1 MFALF
6 LVIKNLRINFQSTRL
21 RMKNIILLIL
31 LQFSSLIFAQP
42 GSLDNTF
49 DNGPSSINY
58 GIVYATIIQPDGKII
73 VGGSFFSTSGK
84 WIQNITRLNPDGS
97 LDMTF
102 NTGTGANDTVKA
114 IVLQQ
119 DGKIIIGG
127 EFYNYNGTRIN
138 RIARLNSDGSI
149 DTSFNPGQG
158 PNDDILNISLQND
171 GKIII
176 GGYLYTYN
184 GSVINRMARLNTDGS
199 LDTTFNLNI
208 IPTNWIQ
215 RTLIQPDGKILIA
228 GSFNYTN
235 GRIARLNADGSLDS
249 SFNIG
254 STNDQVESMLLQP
267 DGKIILGG
275 QFLNFNGS
283 GKNNIIR
290 FNSDGSIDTSF
301 NLGLNLTHDNGG
313 VKLIGSIST
322 MSIQPD
328 GKIIIGGWFDN
339 FNGTVRNNIARLN
352 VDGSLDQTFAPIT
365 TTSTSDSG
373 AGFNVTASVIQSDG
387 KIIIGGQFTTYDG
400 IPTNIVIRL
409 NNNLLPPIA
418 FAQSVCFNAT
428 ISDLTAL
435 GANLKW
441 YETATSTTPLA
452 SNVILVATTYYVSQT
467 VGGIE
472 SDRTMVPVTINTPT
486 TPTFT
491 PQNDICPG
499 TTLLPLPT
507 ISNNNIAGSWSPAL
521 NNTQTTLYTF
531 TPEIG
536 SCATT
541 ATMTIT
547 VNSNVIPTFA
557 PVMAICSGDI
567 IPELP
572 TTSNNFI
579 TGTWAPPLN
588 NTTTTTYTFTPNTGS
603 CTTTTTMTIAVMAL
617 PDIEQNHYEI
627 ICSGQ
632 NDTVQLNAGL
642 LSGSPSQ
649 YSYQWFRDNQLL
661 PSEQEYYIAVNQEGI
676 YTCNVKKK
684 ITGCERTRTNTVVYS
699 KKTIIEKVIIKDLS
713 ENNTI
718 TVLAS
723 GMENSEYSLD
733 NPTNFFQDS
742 NVFENVE
749 PGIHTAY
756 VNDKNGCG
764 ITSKT
769 FAVLGAPLYFS
780 PNGDGYNDRWTIKG
794 INELFFKNS
803 KVQIFDRYGKLIKEL
818 SAAANEDWDG
828 TYNGNPLPATDYWYI
843 ANIDDGRIIKGHFA
857 LKR

>member
-1 MFALF
+1 M
-6 LVIKNLRINFQSTRL
+6 R
-21 RMKNIILLIL
+21 NIILLIL
-31 LQFSSLIFAQP
+31 LQFSSLLFAQP

-49 DNGPSSINY
+49 DNGPSAITY
-58 GIVYATIIQPDGKII
+58 GIIYSTIIQPDGKII
-73 VGGSFFSTSGK
+73 VGGSFYSTSGK
-84 WIQNITRLNPDGS
+84 WVLNLTRLNPDGS
-97 LDMTF
+97 LDMSF

-114 IVLQQ
+114 IVLQP

-199 LDTTFNLNI
+199 LDTTFNLGI
-208 IPTNWIQ
+208 IPTNWIE

-254 STNDQVESMLLQP
+254 STNGQVESMLLQP

-290 FNSDGSIDTSF
+290 FNTDGSIDTSF
-301 NLGLNLTHDNGG
+301 NPGLNLTHDNGG

-322 MSIQPD
+322 MTHQPD

-339 FNGTVRNNIARLN
+339 FNGTIRNNIARLN
-352 VDGSLDQTFAPIT
+352 VDGSLDLTFAPIT
-365 TTSTSDSG
+365 TTSTLDSG
-373 AGFNVTASVIQSDG
+373 AGFNVTSSAIQSDG

-400 IPTNIVIRL
+400 IPTNIIIRL

-418 FAQSVCFNAT
+418 SAQSVCYNAT
-428 ISDLTAL
+428 ISNLTAL

-441 YETATSTTPLA
+441 YSTSSSTTPLA
-452 SNVILVATTYYVSQT
+452 TTSILVATTYYVSQT

-472 SDRTMVPVTINTPT
+472 SERTMVPVTINTPI

-499 TTLLPLPT
+499 TILQPLPT
-507 ISNNNIAGSWSPAL
+507 ISNNGISGSWSPAI
-521 NNTQTTLYTF
+521 NNTNTTLYTF
-531 TPEIG
+531 TPTIG
-536 SCATT
+536 LCATT
-541 ATMTIT
+541 ATMTIS
-547 VNSNVIPTFA
+547 VNSNTIPIFT
-557 PVMAICSGDI
+557 PVMPVCSGEI
-567 IPELP
+567 IPALP
-572 TTSNNFI
+572 TTSNNNI
-579 TGTWAPPLN
+579 TGTWSPSLN
-588 NTTTTTYTFTPNTGS
+588 NSTTTTYTFTPNSGL
-603 CTTTTTMTIAVMAL
+603 CTTTATMTIIVMEL
-617 PDIEQNHYEI
+617 PDIEPNHDEI
-627 ICSGQ
+627 ICSEN
-632 NDTVQLNAGL
+632 NDPVQLNAGL

-649 YSYQWFRDNQLL
+649 FSYEWFRNNQLI
-661 PSEQEYYIAVNQEGI
+661 PSEQEYYLNINEEGI
-676 YTCNVKKK
+676 YTCNVKNKTTGCENTRTNRVTYSKK
-684 ITGCERTRTNTVVYS
+684 IT
-699 KKTIIEKVIIKDLS
+699 IEKVIISDLT
-713 ENNTI
+713 ENNTV

-733 NPTNFFQDS
+733 NPTGNFQDS

-749 PGIHTAY
+749 PGIHTVY

-764 ITSKT
+764 VVSKT
-769 FAVLGAPLYFS
+769 VALIGAPLYFS
-780 PNGDGYNDRWTIKG
+780 PNGDGYNDKWTIKG

-803 KVQIFDRYGKLIKEL
+803 KVKIFDRYGKLIKEL
-818 SAAANEDWDG
+818 SDASSEGWDG
-828 TYNGNPLPATDYWYI
+828 TYNGYPLPATDYWFV
-843 ANIDDGRIIKGHFA
+843 ANIDDGRVLKGHFA